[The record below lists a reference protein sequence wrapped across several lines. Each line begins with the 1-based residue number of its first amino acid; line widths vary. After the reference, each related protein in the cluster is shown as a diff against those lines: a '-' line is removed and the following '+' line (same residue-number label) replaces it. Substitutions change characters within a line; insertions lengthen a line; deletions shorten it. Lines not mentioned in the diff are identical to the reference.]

1 MNQLSPLREHCRQAE
16 QAHRELQV
24 KNRQLFL
31 RCQQLRREVE
41 NQDSEADNETTNAV
55 LREVVNLTSK
65 NRKSVLKAKEL
76 LDETQEE
83 RPFLEENLGRVAEQ
97 NRQMKIEEQGL
108 RENFRNTDR
117 RLEELRIGYEQS
129 VGRFT

>member
-1 MNQLSPLREHCRQAE
+1 
-16 QAHRELQV
+16 
-24 KNRQLFL
+24 
-31 RCQQLRREVE
+31 VE
-41 NQDSEADNETTNAV
+41 NQDSEADNEATNAV

-83 RPFLEENLGRVAEQ
+83 RPFLEENLGRVVEQ

-117 RLEELRIGYEQS
+117 RLEELRISYEQS